1 MYLHFRN
8 LSLVTEINFPH
19 PVESYSG
26 FITVNRTS
34 NSNLFFWYFP
44 AENGNTSA
52 PFILWLQGG
61 PGSSS
66 MYGLLKENGPFI
78 ADVDKTG
85 RPFIRSNPYRW
96 SANHSVLYIDNPV
109 GTGFSFTDSF
119 DAYPNMVEES
129 TEDLYSF
136 LQQFLKMFPELQ
148 KCEFYP
154 FGESYAGKYVPA
166 LAHKIHTENKK
177 PRTQQLKINLAG
189 IGIGNGW
196 MSPLDQ
202 GKYASYLYY
211 HGLLDKHQYEELDVI
226 DNRILDMIKEGAWL
240 EAWKAS
246 DEQLNFIL
254 TALNY
259 SNLYDMSRDQYRPST
274 MNFWTWLNSESV
286 RRAVH
291 VGHTEFSDGLKVY
304 MAMIED
310 TMRSVKPML
319 GQFHTTP
326 HSLNTPN

>member
-1 MYLHFRN
+1 
-8 LSLVTEINFPH
+8 
-19 PVESYSG
+19 
-26 FITVNRTS
+26 
-34 NSNLFFWYFP
+34 
-44 AENGNTSA
+44 
-52 PFILWLQGG
+52 
-61 PGSSS
+61 
-66 MYGLLKENGPFI
+66 
-78 ADVDKTG
+78 
-85 RPFIRSNPYRW
+85 
-96 SANHSVLYIDNPV
+96 
-109 GTGFSFTDSF
+109 
-119 DAYPNMVEES
+119 
-129 TEDLYSF
+129 
-136 LQQFLKMFPELQ
+136 
-148 KCEFYP
+148 
-154 FGESYAGKYVPA
+154 
-166 LAHKIHTENKK
+166 
-177 PRTQQLKINLAG
+177 
-189 IGIGNGW
+189 